1 MIEDL
6 YKTIKDSKSFM
17 EEKHLQNKYKLSVPI
32 SYSQM
37 EFILQVCALA
47 TLIYKLSGRKPK

>member
-17 EEKHLQNKYKLSVPI
+17 EEHHYENKMKLAVCL
-32 SYSQM
+32 SYVQM
-37 EFILQVCALA
+37 KFILNICEMSIL
-47 TLIYKLSGRKPK
+47 LRKLMEVKK

>member
-17 EEKHLQNKYKLSVPI
+17 EEHHYENKIKLGVCLSYK
-32 SYSQM
+32 QM
-37 EFILQVCALA
+37 EFILQVCELA
-47 TLIYKLSGRKPK
+47 ILLYKLSGRNPK

>member
-6 YKTIKDSKSFM
+6 YKTIKDSKAFM
-17 EEKHLQNKYKLSVPI
+17 EEQHYENKFKIGVPI

-37 EFILQVCALA
+37 EFILQLCELAL
-47 TLIYKLSGRKPK
+47 LLYKLTGRKPK

>member
-17 EEKHLQNKYKLSVPI
+17 EEHNYENKMKLGVCL
-32 SYSQM
+32 SYEQM
-37 EFILQVCALA
+37 KFILNVCEMSIL
-47 TLIYKLSGRKPK
+47 LRKLMVIKK